1 MNERI
6 KNVLAAKHIE
16 PTDERALDVVYKTA
30 RKDALRE
37 CLGLLKTALKTKTI
51 PEIIRTIEKK
61 IKEV

>member
-16 PTDERALDVVYKTA
+16 PTDERALDIVYKTA

-37 CLGLLKTALKTKTI
+37 CLGMFKTLFNTRTY
-51 PEIIRTIEKK
+51 PEIVKIIEKK

>member
-16 PTDERALDVVYKTA
+16 PTDARALEIVYKTA

-37 CLGLLKTALKTKTI
+37 CLGLLKQALKNKSI
-51 PEIIRTIEKK
+51 PEIMRTIKNRL
-61 IKEV
+61 KEL

>member
-16 PTDERALDVVYKTA
+16 PTDERALDIVYKTA

-37 CLGLLKTALKTKTI
+37 CLGVFKTLFKTRTY
-51 PEIIRTIEKK
+51 PEIVKNIEKK

>member
-16 PTDERALDVVYKTA
+16 PTDERALDIVYKTA

-37 CLGLLKTALKTKTI
+37 CLEVFKMLFKTRTY
-51 PEIIRTIEKK
+51 PEIVKIIEKK

>member
-16 PTDERALDVVYKTA
+16 PTDERALDIVYKTA

-37 CLGLLKTALKTKTI
+37 CLGLLKTLFKTRTST
-51 PEIIRTIEKK
+51 EIMKTIEKK

>member
-16 PTDERALDVVYKTA
+16 PTDARALEVIYKTA

-37 CLGLLKTALKTKTI
+37 CLGVFKMLFKTRTY
-51 PEIIRTIEKK
+51 PEIVKIIEKK

>member
-16 PTDERALDVVYKTA
+16 PTDARALEIVYKTA

-37 CLGLLKTALKTKTI
+37 CLGVFKTLFKTRTY
-51 PEIIRTIEKK
+51 PES
-61 IKEV
+61 

>member
-1 MNERI
+1 MNDRI

-16 PTDERALDVVYKTA
+16 PTDERALDIVYKTA

-37 CLGLLKTALKTKTI
+37 CLGLLKTLFKTRTST
-51 PEIIRTIEKK
+51 EIVKIIEKK

>member
-16 PTDERALDVVYKTA
+16 PTDARALEVIYKTA

-37 CLGLLKTALKTKTI
+37 CLGVFKTLFKTRTY
-51 PEIIRTIEKK
+51 PEIVKIIEKR

>member
-37 CLGLLKTALKTKTI
+37 CLGLLKSALKTKTI
-51 PEIIRTIEKK
+51 PEVMKTIEKK
-61 IKEV
+61 LKEV